1 MQRLDDILVDESNE
15 TLSVDLCRD
24 ATASVPSQHHSGV
37 HPEQLGE
44 LSGGKQ
50 FHACW
55 YMTVTTSH
63 TVRLIPR
70 RMASVIFMTTVD
82 PLRFPILS
90 R

>member
-1 MQRLDDILVDESNE
+1 
-15 TLSVDLCRD
+15 
-24 ATASVPSQHHSGV
+24 VPAQHHSGI
-37 HPEQLGE
+37 HPEQIGE
-44 LSGGKQ
+44 LSSGEE
-50 FHACW
+50 FHDCW

-63 TVRLIPR
+63 TVRFIPT